1 MAIGDDNTLSGKSD
15 SIRVPYK
22 PEPFRY
28 TAPWNDAGSQPL
40 SVWKPEIKLPSVKSE
55 EIKVPFRP
63 ADEVD
68 SAAGIEEISLGGN
81 GEAVIDS
88 LEQNY
93 GSNFNVTKHLF
104 AGTAADL
111 NKYLEG
117 TKMAGQGEAFL
128 NAQKKYGVNA
138 LFLMGIVSYESG
150 YGAEPARDKDGSIKR
165 YNVAGLKKRG
175 GGYQNNASYEACIDS
190 LGSALKRLYF
200 RNGKVTVEKIRRT
213 YCPGN
218 AKWTGEVSDEM
229 KKISARILQDY
240 TGK

>member
-68 SAAGIEEISLGGN
+68 SAAGSEEISLGGN

-128 NAQKKYGVNA
+128 NAQEKYGVNA
-138 LFLMGIVSYESG
+138 LFLMAIVNTESG
-150 YGAEPARDKDGSIKR
+150 YGNAPARDKKGVKP
-165 YNVAGLKKRG
+165 YNVAGLKKAG

-200 RNGKVTVEKIRRT
+200 RNGKVTVEKIRKT
-213 YCPGN
+213 FCPGN

-229 KKISARILQDY
+229 KNISSRILQDY

>member
-40 SVWKPEIKLPSVKSE
+40 SVWNPAFKLTAVKSE
-55 EIKVPFRP
+55 DIKIPFRP

-68 SAAGIEEISLGGN
+68 SAAGSEEINLNGN

-128 NAQKKYGVNA
+128 KAQEKYGVNA
-138 LFLMGIVSYESG
+138 LFLMAIVNAESG
-150 YGAEPARDKDGSIKR
+150 YGNAPARDKKGTKP
-165 YNVAGLKKRG
+165 YNVAGLKKAG

-213 YCPGN
+213 FCPGN
-218 AKWTGEVSDEM
+218 AKWTGKVSDEM
-229 KKISARILQDY
+229 KNISSHILRDY

>member
-1 MAIGDDNTLSGKSD
+1 MASGDNNTISGNDSIQVPFKPAPYIAPWNVLSSSLSIWKPEYQLPLPKEEP
-15 SIRVPYK
+15 IRVPYR
-22 PEPFRY
+22 PVD
-28 TAPWNDAGSQPL
+28 NAGNPHEL
-40 SVWKPEIKLPSVKSE
+40 TLN
-55 EIKVPFRP
+55 
-63 ADEVD
+63 
-68 SAAGIEEISLGGN
+68 GN
-81 GEAVIDS
+81 GEAVIES

-128 NAQKKYGVNA
+128 KAQEKYGVNA

-200 RNGKVTVEKIRRT
+200 RNGKVTVERIRRT

>member
-68 SAAGIEEISLGGN
+68 SAAGREEISLGGN

-128 NAQKKYGVNA
+128 KAQEKYGVNA
-138 LFLMGIVSYESG
+138 LFLMAIVNTESA
-150 YGAEPARDKDGSIKR
+150 YGAAPARDKKGVKP
-165 YNVAGLKKRG
+165 YNVAGLKKAG

-200 RNGKVTVEKIRRT
+200 RNGKVTVEKIRKT
-213 YCPGN
+213 FCPGN

-229 KKISARILQDY
+229 KKISAHILRDY